1 MVEVSG
7 ALYCVPLVRSN
18 RVQLFQKPISEKS
31 LSGELP
37 FTPEEVN
44 TMFAGVTNII
54 AVNTEL
60 LKGLVQRMKN
70 WSDTQKL
77 GDLIL
82 NMVSLFVQIVM
93 EHLLMFAGTLA
104 KNVHPIYGELRARTS
119 NFGRTQGRSRTEF
132 L

>member
-1 MVEVSG
+1 MRDNNAKEICTSEQSYLKSMLIMVEVSR
-7 ALYCVPLVRSN
+7 AIYWPILVGSN

-31 LSGELP
+31 LNGELP

-60 LKGLVQRMKN
+60 LKGLVERMKN

-82 NMVSLFVQIVM
+82 NMVSLFVQIAV
-93 EHLLMFAGTLA
+93 
-104 KNVHPIYGELRARTS
+104 YRY
-119 NFGRTQGRSRTEF
+119 
-132 L
+132 